1 MREMRGR
8 SLQSAG
14 LIREFVFVSTKA
26 LSEYL
31 KTIRG
36 NWYILSQKTYDS
48 YLIVTIVTQYN
59 EAPIWEARR

>member
-1 MREMRGR
+1 MRQMRGR
-8 SLQSAG
+8 ALQSAG
-14 LIREFVFVSTKA
+14 VIREFVFENTKA

-31 KTIRG
+31 KKIRG

-59 EAPIWEARR
+59 DAPIWEAQK